1 MFSQILATAA
11 KAAQAAPA
19 AAGKPQNP
27 IMSFMPIIV
36 IMVVFMF
43 FMSRSQKKQQQ
54 KRQEMIDRT
63 VKGTRVLLASGIRG
77 VIDEVRDNEFVV
89 EIAPNVKITV
99 VKNGVAEVEVEEA
112 KAEEKK

>member
-11 KAAQAAPA
+11 KAAQTAAP
-19 AAGKPQNP
+19 AGKPQGNP

-43 FMSRSQKKQQQ
+43 FMNRSQKKQQQ
-54 KRQEMIDRT
+54 KRQEMIDRL
-63 VKGTRVLLASGIRG
+63 VKGTPVLLASGIRG
-77 VIDEVRDNEFVV
+77 VIDEVRENEFVV

-99 VKNGVAEVEVEEA
+99 VKNGVAEVEAEA